1 MLQLYDLNK
10 AKIRGLKKY
19 KDLCVESVL
28 ATGDKTLSFLYP
40 ARLCKEVVEEG
51 YIRTKTDEF
60 VIKEIH
66 DSGEDKSVKAILN
79 VEELEGKT
87 FETFETV
94 EVTIGECI
102 RLAFA
107 GTGWTLGECNVTKK
121 RTVRKTNSSSFE
133 IIEEAKKIYRV
144 EFKFDTINK
153 TLNVFEKLGSDKG
166 VYFKDT
172 LNLVSLD
179 IQSNSYDF
187 FTRIKAIGKTIKDSS
202 DKEVQLKVIVEN
214 FQHSKKVKELIWKD
228 ERYSDIHSLREDAE
242 AKLNELSKPYRAY
255 SANIVDLAK
264 MNIEYKDILNYS
276 LGDTITLISTEKEIK
291 EKQRIVKLV
300 EYLDEPSRNKCEIAN
315 ITLNFEDIQKE
326 FKDTSSIVDNI
337 TSDDGTISEEAIK
350 NTVKKLTIDKV
361 NVNELNA
368 VKATIGELDV
378 NKLNADEANIKFAE
392 IDTAIIGKAEI
403 TDLEAATAKIG
414 ILEATTAEIETLVNG
429 NLTSDNIHSLNLT
442 TDKVTVV
449 NGFIKNAMIDDLSAS
464 KLKSGSIDTNEV
476 TISSKDG
483 SIKIADNTQQFKDKN
498 GKVRVQL
505 GEDSKGDFSFLLLD
519 ETGKGTIIDHNGIK
533 EKAISDGLIKENM
546 VGDGEIGGK
555 KINISSMI
563 EEINK
568 DDNIKTIK
576 GSKILLDTEGQT
588 LEVGFNQLKTNV
600 DSIEIGGRNLVYN
613 SSWNAGI
620 NKDWTTN
627 NNFTLL
633 EPEIDKPNSNIIT
646 ISKSG
651 LTSDGNAQKWCK
663 EIELSV
669 VGKNEFTV
677 SFDYKTPRK
686 EDVDSN
692 GVIFCLRSFEEKGK
706 SSQSDSVWYKNLT
719 INEFTKTIINGKWC
733 RISYTFKISKGKF
746 LRVGV
751 YNTRNGTSFWREVQ
765 LTTGNKL
772 TDYVPAIE
780 DTKEDIEVLSTQLKI
795 EQGRIST
802 AIENTQIKKDGKDI
816 LLKDDYSR
824 TVQTVDQNKTNIGT
838 HTTQIS
844 GLDKKV
850 STANSDIT
858 QLKNKI
864 ELKVEATEVNNI
876 VNTVV
881 TDKISDIQIGGR
893 NLLLNSNFSKG
904 LEKWRNWGS
913 ATGSRKVVSITDLT
927 GFDNGFWFKTTSTG
941 EFGYAQDDVRV
952 EQGGEYILSAYVK
965 CVGST
970 GTVILQEGN
979 STDKYS
985 ATVFNVADLKKWTR
999 VQHKFKAKG
1008 LTINAYAGQNTAG
1021 AVGVDVYFTGLK
1033 LERANKATDWTPAPE
1048 DIDSSIA
1055 EVSKELDVFETTV
1068 NGTFKDGLVSE
1079 AEAKAIAQNLNL
1091 LDSEKAD
1098 IDKEFSSIYS
1108 NTRLSGTTKTN
1119 LNTSKTEYDSSH
1131 TSLKS
1136 FINTAIADGK
1146 ATSSEVASV
1155 NSAFGTYRGKLG
1167 TYKQR
1172 VQEALDFI
1180 STAKVN
1186 NVKTGGDNLL
1196 YNTGNFKKTQYWLMS
1211 TSQFGTISPTVSS
1224 TGGNNLESY
1233 QFFDCATKD
1242 FTAWQY
1248 IANTSLSGRFKF
1260 NTTKQYTLSG
1270 WVHTDLSTS
1279 IQVQFI
1285 DANGVN
1291 GSVAPSS
1298 FPLTPKYWTYFEYT
1312 FTPKAE
1318 GNTNYL
1324 YMVLNNP
1331 SKNKFRFK
1339 HFKLEEGNKA
1349 TTWSPSLDELTGVVH
1364 DVDVKVEAVKKE
1376 SAQVVVDLKS
1386 ITSRVEKTETT
1397 TTTIATMQEGTR
1409 CCNVGIKRNHSA
1421 FATANE
1427 GELYVHG
1434 YDSKGKPTDT
1444 DGSLPW
1450 NGKTYPVGRGMINP
1464 NFDFGANVVYLCLSG
1479 DFSKNL
1485 VGIWFDE
1492 TTKKWKY
1499 KGLLGIAL
1507 TGDCNIS
1514 ELTNICIGEFK
1525 MKSSELLDFSYLY
1538 EKPVTIQNA
1547 ISAYSYESRM
1557 TSAEQKITDTAIV
1570 NTVKNHQT
1578 SGKSTFAQ
1586 TAIVEQLVDK
1596 VNFNFS
1602 QSGGNNCI
1610 KNGNF
1615 KGAWSQW
1622 SNWGSPTKAIGDWNK
1637 SGAES
1642 DTALQLI
1649 VNGTNQGVQQYITG
1663 LSPNTKYTFRT
1674 RIYVASGKPCVM
1686 FDNNGQLVTWHWTGE
1701 LNKWHTVSF
1710 EYTPTATTSTLYI
1723 GRDGGGSNGTYYF
1736 TNMSL
1741 TLGSAKDKDGNII
1754 APQYQ
1759 PHPSEVYEGSTTIDA
1774 DGIVVYNGAF
1784 KIKNKAGETVLEGD
1798 DKGNLKLNVFDSK
1811 FTMASTGHRKTE
1823 YWNDVNDLH
1832 NVCVPYYNKQSGY
1845 RLWGDTD
1852 ITFISTYAGNG
1863 YMWLYNPRSA
1873 TMQID
1878 EDLTVCGTTS
1888 SVYNT
1893 RNYGTRKLY
1902 SIEDSQPYCMDT
1914 CTTLFDVDENKE
1926 RIILID
1932 NVVKQC
1938 INTEIDY
1945 IVDIHKV
1952 GWGDY
1957 RIKEQTRDYFIVE
1970 SDSYDFTFKYTIKGT
1985 RQGFEN
1991 VRLQETLLTE
2001 LEI

>member
-60 VIKEIH
+60 VIKEIQ
-66 DSGEDKSVKAILN
+66 DSGEYKSIKAILN

-87 FETFETV
+87 IESFEAV
-94 EVTIGECI
+94 EVTIGESI
-102 RLAFA
+102 RLALA
-107 GTGWTLGECNVTKK
+107 GTGWTLGECNVTKR
-121 RTVRKTNSSSFE
+121 RTIRKTNSSSFE
-133 IIEEAKKIYRV
+133 IIEEAKKVYRV

-153 TLNVFEKLGSDKG
+153 TIDIFEKLGSDKG

-172 LNLVSLD
+172 LNLVSLN

-187 FTRIKAIGKTIKDSS
+187 YTRIKAIGKTIKDSS
-202 DKEVQLKVIVEN
+202 GNDVQLKVIVEN

-242 AKLNELSKPYRAY
+242 AKLNEFSKPYRSYA
-255 SANIVDLAK
+255 ANVIDLSRT
-264 MNIEYKDILNYS
+264 NIEYKDILNYE
-276 LGDTITLISTEKEIK
+276 LGDTITLVSSEKGIR
-291 EKQRIVKLV
+291 EKQRIVKLT
-300 EYLDEPSRNKCEIAN
+300 EYPDEPGRNKCEIAN
-315 ITLNFEDIQKE
+315 TTLNFEDIQKE
-326 FKDTSSIVDNI
+326 FQDTTNVVNNI
-337 TSDDGTISEEAIK
+337 TSDDGTISEDAIK
-350 NTVKKLTIDKV
+350 NTVKKLTIDKI

-378 NKLNADEANIKFAE
+378 NKLNSDEAYIKFAE

-403 TDLEAATAKIG
+403 IDLEAATGKIDV
-414 ILEATTAEIETLVNG
+414 LETKTANIETLVNG

-442 TDKVTVV
+442 TDKVTVQD
-449 NGFIKNAMIDDLSAS
+449 GFIKNAMIDDLSAS
-464 KLKSGSIDTNEV
+464 KIKSGSIDTNEV

-498 GKVRVQL
+498 GKVRMQL
-505 GEDSKGDFSFLLLD
+505 GEDYQGDFSFLLLD
-519 ETGKGTIIDHNGIK
+519 ETGQGTLIDHTGIK
-533 EKAISDGLIKENM
+533 EKAIADGLIKENM
-546 VGDGEIGGK
+546 IGDGEIGGK
-555 KINISSMI
+555 KIDISSMLT
-563 EEINK
+563 EVNK
-568 DDNIKTIK
+568 DNNSTTIK
-576 GSKILLDTEGQT
+576 ASKIKLDTSNQT
-588 LEVGFNQLKTNV
+588 LEIGFNSMNTKV
-600 DSIEIGGRNLVYN
+600 EDIKVEGRNYVLGTATPIVVGGENRDNQTGRIGKCNGDFLKGKKVVVTASWEATVGSTGTFRFQTGNNHYATMSNYIDVSVGSGKIEFLTTPYESETKTFTTLDFRADNLV
-613 SSWNAGI
+613 G
-620 NKDWTTN
+620 
-627 NNFTLL
+627 TLTIRNVQIEL
-633 EPEIDKPNSNIIT
+633 GTKPSMWKVAPEDIDKDF
-646 ISKSG
+646 
-651 LTSDGNAQKWCK
+651 SDLK
-663 EIELSV
+663 E
-669 VGKNEFTV
+669 TT
-677 SFDYKTPRK
+677 KTH
-686 EDVDSN
+686 ST
-692 GVIFCLRSFEEKGK
+692 
-706 SSQSDSVWYKNLT
+706 T
-719 INEFTKTIINGKWC
+719 IN
-733 RISYTFKISKGKF
+733 
-746 LRVGV
+746 
-751 YNTRNGTSFWREVQ
+751 
-765 LTTGNKL
+765 
-772 TDYVPAIE
+772 
-780 DTKEDIEVLSTQLKI
+780 TQ
-795 EQGRIST
+795 QGEIKT
-802 AIENTQIKKDGKDI
+802 AIENTTIVKDGKKV

-824 TVQTVDQNKTNIGT
+824 TVQKVDGLSTTVGT
-838 HTTQIS
+838 HTSEIS

-850 STANSDIT
+850 TTANSEIS

-864 ELKVEATEVNNI
+864 ALKVEATEVNNI

-893 NLLLNSNFSKG
+893 NYVLTSGNFKVGDVSKWKVNDKTHWGISVHAGYTRLTKKTDIVGQWVHIPLAKAVIQGKTYAVSFMIRTSKDCTFNMYNSEIN
-904 LEKWRNWGS
+904 
-913 ATGSRKVVSITDLT
+913 ATKDSVVIKSDIKTKANAWQKVTFTFTASSDQYNTLMLTSTQFKVVNETVD
-927 GFDNGFWFKTTSTG
+927 F
-941 EFGYAQDDVRV
+941 EFIQV
-952 EQGGEYILSAYVK
+952 EE
-965 CVGST
+965 
-970 GTVILQEGN
+970 GT
-979 STDKYS
+979 
-985 ATVFNVADLKKWTR
+985 
-999 VQHKFKAKG
+999 
-1008 LTINAYAGQNTAG
+1008 
-1021 AVGVDVYFTGLK
+1021 
-1033 LERANKATDWTPAPE
+1033 KATDWTPAPE
-1048 DIDSSIA
+1048 DVNSSIA
-1055 EVSKELDVFETTV
+1055 DVSKELDVFENTV
-1068 NGTFKDGLVSE
+1068 NTTFKDGLVSE
-1079 AEAKAIAQNLNL
+1079 AEAKAIAQNINI

-1233 QFFDCATKD
+1233 QFFDCANKD

-1397 TTTIATMQEGTR
+1397 TTTVEQITKGTR
-1409 CCNVGIKRNHSA
+1409 CHSLGA
-1421 FATANE
+1421 KIDYSSFSTTNE
-1427 GELYVHG
+1427 GEIYLHG
-1434 YDSKGKPTDT
+1434 FDSQNKPSDT
-1444 DGSLPW
+1444 DGYVNWSGVKLTIP
-1450 NGKTYPVGRGMINP
+1450 KGMLNP
-1464 NFDFGANVVYLCLSG
+1464 NSSFGLLTDVYIYKNTESTNVSG
-1479 DFSKNL
+1479 AYYD
-1485 VGIWFDE
+1485 V

-1499 KGLLGIAL
+1499 IVLIGTASSGDLNFSDGVTRVAFGQFSMATSEKFKYATLYQEPKLL
-1507 TGDCNIS
+1507 S
-1514 ELTNICIGEFK
+1514 
-1525 MKSSELLDFSYLY
+1525 
-1538 EKPVTIQNA
+1538 VA
-1547 ISAYSYESRM
+1547 ISQYEQLNQHESRI

-1784 KIKNKAGETVLEGD
+1784 KIKNKAGETILEGD